1 MNETKRKEML
11 KKVYQDIQDLTCHSL
26 LLLEDPLWERLK
38 ILRNHY
44 AHIACENLLSGKL
57 EEAYHYAEYAD
68 YVNRL
73 YFRELLRETKKLA
86 SGGAK

>member
-11 KKVYQDIQDLTCHSL
+11 KEVYQDLQKLTCHCIV
-26 LLLEDPLWERLK
+26 LLEAPLWERLK
-38 ILRNHY
+38 ILRDHY
-44 AHIACENLLSGKL
+44 ARTACENLLSGKS
-57 EEAYHYAEYAD
+57 EEAYHYAECAD

-73 YFRELLRETKKLA
+73 YFIELLRETKKLA